1 MTLLRAASLSLSF
14 GSRTVFHDLELVI
27 EEGERVGLIGVNGS
41 GKSSLMKI
49 LAGAM
54 ASDSGELQ
62 LKRGAAVTYLPQ
74 EPSFARGATVESE
87 LSAANRTLREAL
99 DAHAVLSRQL
109 ERDPSGERALEQ
121 LADLS
126 HRIDQ
131 LGGWNTSHQA
141 R

>member
-14 GSRTVFHDLELVI
+14 GSRTVFRDLGLVI

-49 LAGAM
+49 LAGAT
-54 ASDSGELQ
+54 APDNGELQ
-62 LKRGAAVTYLPQ
+62 LRRGAAVTYLPQ
-74 EPSFARGATVESE
+74 EPECPPGATVQSE
-87 LSAANRTLREAL
+87 LSAARPALRDAL
-99 DAHAVLSRQL
+99 EAHAAVSRKL
-109 ERDPSGERALEQ
+109 ERAPAGERELEQ

-131 LGGWNTSHQA
+131 LGGWDTAHEA